1 MHNSKSGLIGVLSS
15 IFKHVSKKSK
25 IRLLFIILLSIF
37 SALSEVLTLG
47 SIIPFLS
54 ILLDVNAAQNN
65 SLVQSLLLFIK
76 YFGLNNENVVINVS
90 ILFITFVIIST
101 ILRILLVILYT
112 HWTYELGIEIA
123 SLLYYRSITQPYN
136 TYSKQNSRI
145 CL

>member
-1 MHNSKSGLIGVLSS
+1 MHNSKPGLIGVLSS
-15 IFKHVSKKSK
+15 IFKHVSIKSK
-25 IRLLFIILLSIF
+25 IRLLFIIFLSIF

-76 YFGLNNENVVINVS
+76 YFGLNNENVAINVS

-112 HWTYELGIEIA
+112 HWTYALGIEIA
-123 SLLYYRSITQPYN
+123 SLLYYKSITQPYH
-136 TYSKQNSRI
+136 T
-145 CL
+145 